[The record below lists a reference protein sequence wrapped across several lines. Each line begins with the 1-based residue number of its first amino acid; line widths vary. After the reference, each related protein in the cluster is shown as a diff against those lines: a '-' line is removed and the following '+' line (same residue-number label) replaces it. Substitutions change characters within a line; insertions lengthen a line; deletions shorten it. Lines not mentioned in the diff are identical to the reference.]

1 MISGLSSVSQKIDNR
16 QKLRFLAKI
25 LIFLI
30 KIDFRQ
36 KVILIKI
43 SIFNKKSI
51 FQQQKNPFSR
61 KNAKTCFLFTR
72 RFRPNRLCN
81 KLCLGPNRPGYR
93 KFPVYLKC
101 QFWSNIYF
109 LTTGRF
115 VPRHSLLQSLILD
128 DHFEPSTSPVA
139 FVVWFSI
146 DGQKPKTSS
155 KEKTRQID
163 FRQKFGCL
171 REVRVFFFQNLMARH
186 CFGQKFPK
194 QKKTAKFPKIPCN
207 LKSKKILL
215 SECGFGYF

>member
-1 MISGLSSVSQKIDNR
+1 MSRTKPTGLPKISGIFKMS
-16 QKLRFLAKI
+16 I
-25 LIFLI
+25 LVQYL
-30 KIDFRQ
+30 
-36 KVILIKI
+36 L
-43 SIFNKKSI
+43 FNH
-51 FQQQKNPFSR
+51 
-61 KNAKTCFLFTR
+61 L
-72 RFRPNRLCN
+72 L
-81 KLCLGPNRPGYR
+81 
-93 KFPVYLKC
+93 
-101 QFWSNIYF
+101 
-109 LTTGRF
+109 F

-128 DHFEPSTSPVA
+128 DHFEPLPSPVA
-139 FVVWFSI
+139 FVIWFSI
-146 DGQKPKTSS
+146 DGQKQKTSS